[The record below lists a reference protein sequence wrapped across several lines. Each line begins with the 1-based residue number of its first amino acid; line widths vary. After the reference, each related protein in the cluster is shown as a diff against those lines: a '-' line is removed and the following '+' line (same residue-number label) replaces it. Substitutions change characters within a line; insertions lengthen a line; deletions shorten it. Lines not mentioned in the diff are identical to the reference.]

1 MVDKREQRTVLMNF
15 RFTPSEAED
24 LRDLAARLKTSM
36 TDVVVSGVNR
46 LVWLHSTDVDDGSS
60 QECR

>member
-1 MVDKREQRTVLMNF
+1 MADKRERRTVLMNF

-46 LVWLHSTDVDDGSS
+46 LVWLHSADVDDGSS